1 MQKMS
6 QKKHMGVGHHGVVLD
21 DQEDSYN
28 DRISE
33 NLEEQEDENDAL
45 DDVDIDEDDYH
56 LHLRDRQLKKRL

>member
-1 MQKMS
+1 MS
-6 QKKHMGVGHHGVVLD
+6 HKKHMGAGSLGGGLD
-21 DQEDSYN
+21 DQENSYN